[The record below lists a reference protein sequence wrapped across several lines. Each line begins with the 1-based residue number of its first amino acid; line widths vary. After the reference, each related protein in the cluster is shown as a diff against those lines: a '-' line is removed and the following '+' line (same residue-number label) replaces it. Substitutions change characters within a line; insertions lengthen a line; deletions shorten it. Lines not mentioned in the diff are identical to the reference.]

1 MSDRFY
7 CPDPPRGG
15 RYILG
20 PEESRHLARVCRHS
34 VGDRVE
40 VFDGRGFATEALLLE
55 MRGDSAE
62 LEAVGEPLAATGPPH
77 HLALATAVPKGDRF
91 DWIVEKATELG
102 VDRLIPIITERS
114 VVLPRDSKL
123 DRLRRSIVEAAK
135 QCRRSR
141 LMVLDEPME
150 WTRLVDAFRDSTR
163 FLGDPSGLAPADWP
177 MISRGSD
184 IVLAIG
190 PEGGLTGSEV
200 ESAIAAGWVAI
211 RLGYH
216 TLRIETAGLAGC
228 AALLCRAQEEGARQR
243 ANAVPPA
250 AAGGPAEAQVVH

>member
-20 PEESRHLARVCRHS
+20 PDEARHLSRVCRHA

-40 VFDGRGFATEALLLE
+40 VFDGRGFATQAIILE
-55 MRGDSAE
+55 VRGDSAE
-62 LEAVGEPLAATGPPH
+62 LQAVGEPLTSPEPPYR
-77 HLALATAVPKGDRF
+77 LTLATAVPKGDRF

-102 VDRLIPIITERS
+102 VDRLIPIVAERS

-141 LMVLDEPME
+141 LLVLDEPME
-150 WTRLVDAFRDSTR
+150 WTRLVDSFRDDSR
-163 FLGDPSGLAPADWP
+163 FLADPSGLAPADWP
-177 MISRGSD
+177 ATPAGRGV
-184 IVLAIG
+184 VLAVG
-190 PEGGLTGSEV
+190 PEGGLTGPEV
-200 ESAIAAGWVAI
+200 ESAVAAGWVAI
-211 RLGYH
+211 RLGCH
-216 TLRIETAGLAGC
+216 TLRVETAGLAGC
-228 AALLCRAQEEGARQR
+228 AALLCRTPKG
-243 ANAVPPA
+243 
-250 AAGGPAEAQVVH
+250 EA